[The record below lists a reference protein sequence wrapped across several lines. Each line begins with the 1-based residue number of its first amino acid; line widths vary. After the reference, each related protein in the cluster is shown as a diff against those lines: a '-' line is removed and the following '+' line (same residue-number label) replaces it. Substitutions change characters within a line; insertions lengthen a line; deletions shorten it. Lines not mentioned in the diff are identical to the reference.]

1 MDLGTPNP
9 AHLRHVRASAAHAAS
24 DFRLAEAALRSK
36 EPAELYR
43 FSGVAF
49 TVASVKP
56 ILLWLHDGRRTGWSG
71 MTADCRDRADRSCS
85 SA

>member
-36 EPAELYR
+36 EPAQLGHQKR
-43 FSGVAF
+43 LVRNAF
-49 TVASVKP
+49 TSMGRYGELD
-56 ILLWLHDGRRTGWSG
+56 LLGSSSRWNDFGVVDTAHWLNL
-71 MTADCRDRADRSCS
+71 
-85 SA
+85 